1 MNCHLCFTSYNSE
14 QEKTKCLAAHK
25 QASLK
30 LEQVENLSPSM
41 QERFREMVRFEIVK
55 GLQTKSQGVKTI
67 RIPFP
72 IEGFKA
78 VFGGC
83 TQVKMSGSKL
93 EIKLNGEL
101 IEGFLTDWL
110 GEIAVIGVANGTQ
123 HYVGLSVSDGDNVRN
138 YEMKI
143 SLASQKKR
151 DHNSS
156 CEIRKEFFQT
166 YLRIVFT
173 MVK

>member
-1 MNCHLCFTSYNSE
+1 
-14 QEKTKCLAAHK
+14 
-25 QASLK
+25 
-30 LEQVENLSPSM
+30 VENLSPSM